1 VAEKTEPLLIKR
13 YASRRLY
20 NTESSDYVTL
30 EEIARFIR
38 GGRDVKIV
46 DLKSGEDLTRSYLL
60 QIISDHESNG
70 DTVLPVNILTDI
82 VRAYATEVQSVVPQF
97 LSTSFDMF
105 RQGQEKVLDSFSGLP
120 GFEALKAQQAAFRR
134 SGRSVR
140 PRKNPN
146 STRSRRSLRRCK
158 RNWRR
163 WAVKAAAP
171 RSDCKC

>member
-120 GFEALKAQQAAFRR
+120 GFEALKAQQAAFIKAM
-134 SGRSVR
+134 SGGIPKVWPVGQAEEKSELDEI
-140 PRKNPN
+140 KAQLA
-146 STRSRRSLRRCK
+146 SLQEKLAKMGR
-158 RNWRR
+158 
-163 WAVKAAAP
+163 
-171 RSDCKC
+171 